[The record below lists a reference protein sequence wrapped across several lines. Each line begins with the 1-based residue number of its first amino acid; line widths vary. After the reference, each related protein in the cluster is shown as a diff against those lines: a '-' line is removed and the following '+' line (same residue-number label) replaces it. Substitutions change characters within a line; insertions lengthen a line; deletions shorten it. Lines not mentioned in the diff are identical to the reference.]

1 MIGMAIPYRQ
11 YEPSL
16 LEPVLPQRTRRLEDL
31 ALELTAKTSPL
42 SSGLNPIVVQSLG
55 TLVRSMN
62 CYYSNLIEGH
72 RTLPKDIERALV
84 EDFSSRLEQRDLQ
97 LEAKAHIEVQS
108 LIDLD
113 PRWQLNP
120 VSLGLMQQ
128 IHGEFYRRLPPRFW
142 QIETLAVIPGEFRTA
157 PVQIGRHVP
166 PPPETLP
173 KFLTRFSQIY
183 DPDKLSQID
192 RILAVAA
199 SHHRFLWIHPFL
211 DGNGRVVRLLSH
223 TYFQQI
229 GIGNSLWSVSRG
241 LARQVQRYR
250 DLLDGADQQRQN
262 DYDGRG
268 NLSMAGLVRFCEF
281 FLETCIDQTE
291 FMAGLLEPRQLLD
304 RMEAF
309 VAIAVREKRLL
320 PGSFPILKAAFL
332 EGTLPRGQAAALTGY
347 QERQGR
353 SVLKRLL
360 EAGLLVADSPKA
372 PVRLGFP
379 VAAAEQWFPR
389 LWME

>member
-1 MIGMAIPYRQ
+1 
-11 YEPSL
+11 
-16 LEPVLPQRTRRLEDL
+16 
-31 ALELTAKTSPL
+31 
-42 SSGLNPIVVQSLG
+42 
-55 TLVRSMN
+55 
-62 CYYSNLIEGH
+62 
-72 RTLPKDIERALV
+72 
-84 EDFSSRLEQRDLQ
+84 
-97 LEAKAHIEVQS
+97 
-108 LIDLD
+108 
-113 PRWQLNP
+113 
-120 VSLGLMQQ
+120 
-128 IHGEFYRRLPPRFW
+128 
-142 QIETLAVIPGEFRTA
+142 
-157 PVQIGRHVP
+157 
-166 PPPETLP
+166 
-173 KFLTRFSQIY
+173 
-183 DPDKLSQID
+183 
-192 RILAVAA
+192 
-199 SHHRFLWIHPFL
+199 
-211 DGNGRVVRLLSH
+211 
-223 TYFQQI
+223 
-229 GIGNSLWSVSRG
+229 VSRG